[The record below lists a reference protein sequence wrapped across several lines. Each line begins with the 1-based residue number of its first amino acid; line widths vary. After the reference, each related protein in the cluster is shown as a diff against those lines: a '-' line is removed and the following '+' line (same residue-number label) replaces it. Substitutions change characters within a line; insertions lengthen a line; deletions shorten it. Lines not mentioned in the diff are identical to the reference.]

1 MLDLLIR
8 EAEALALPCFDLVPA
23 AGGDEVMAYWGGT
36 RSDLPETL
44 PFVGAVLSTRH
55 ILSVDTTHWNAL
67 GLKGRGPFA
76 LAIQTMHDDSEHAV
90 AFPVSSGTLAGISF
104 EGAVPLQAVKSV
116 SLPPLEAVLLYG
128 GPAIDALL
136 KDRGLHRWEYSDL
149 SGEDA
154 EEYRSYFS
162 DRSPL
167 LSDPSPFAR
176 VGGWH
181 ILWSDDD
188 YYIPREMRLML
199 WTFEGSEPWYE
210 LFLTPMLNHAVKAR
224 IT

>member
-23 AGGDEVMAYWGGT
+23 AGGDEAMAYWGGT
-36 RSDLPETL
+36 RSDLPKVP
-44 PFVGAVLSTRH
+44 PFVGAVRSTKH
-55 ILSVDTTHWNAL
+55 ILSVDSTLWIAL
-67 GLKGRGPFA
+67 DLKGRGPFA
-76 LAIQTMHDDSEHAV
+76 LAIQTMHDDSEQV
-90 AFPVSSGTLAGISF
+90 IAFPVSSGTLAGISF

-128 GPAIDALL
+128 GPAIDAWLNE
-136 KDRGLHRWEYSDL
+136 RGLRRWNY
-149 SGEDA
+149 EDA
-154 EEYRSYFS
+154 IGDDVEGYRSYFF

-167 LSDPSPFAR
+167 LADPSPFAR

-181 ILWSDDD
+181 ICWSDDD
-188 YYIPREMRLML
+188 FYIPREMRLML

-210 LFLTPMLNHAVKAR
+210 VFLSGLLNHVVKAR